1 MCTLLALGLNP
12 AYLLLELSTKPQ
24 DQDGPLHFC
33 EACCP
38 RFWKRARAAQAW
50 VLYLLAP
57 HHYVTLCVRRAVH
70 TTSCGG
76 CKARLLTA
84 VAGFNVFADCCGVYA
99 LVALVGLEPV
109 RKTPFL
115 SHFYTKTIMLPR
127 QARDKHVATPVIR
140 KR

>member
-33 EACCP
+33 ETCCP

-109 RKTPFL
+109 RKTPL
-115 SHFYTKTIMLPR
+115 
-127 QARDKHVATPVIR
+127 
-140 KR
+140 